1 MQRRGDGGGGA
12 GGRGQQ
18 GHARGRG
25 VAGLRAVRR
34 GETTLILASDWSR
47 VWILT
52 PDWLSGEAGVG
63 DEDQPDREPEA
74 EPDQPPLHVRADQGV
89 TSSFES

>member
-34 GETTLILASDWSR
+34 GEPQYWPLIGPGSEYW
-47 VWILT
+47 
-52 PDWLSGEAGVG
+52 
-63 DEDQPDREPEA
+63 
-74 EPDQPPLHVRADQGV
+74 PLIGPG
-89 TSSFES
+89 SEY